1 MMHIFNFQNNM
12 TISINKIKNQ
22 NLKENVIKIKYSIC
36 KTNFKIIKIY
46 YCKIANI
53 KSRKYQMKLKNTKS
67 QIPKI
72 LIISTFLTLNEMK
85 ILKRKFKTK
94 IIFLKK
100 KNRS

>member
-12 TISINKIKNQ
+12 TISINKIGNQ
-22 NLKENVIKIKYSIC
+22 SLKENVIKIKYSIC
-36 KTNFKIIKIY
+36 KNNFKIIKIY
-46 YCKIANI
+46 YCKIANN

-72 LIISTFLTLNEMK
+72 LIILTFLTLNEMK
-85 ILKRKFKTK
+85 ILKRKFKIK

-100 KNRS
+100 KNRF